1 MNDNQP
7 ALSREKVDSILSLYS
22 SGKLNEAIDLINSLN
37 KEFPNVPLLFNI
49 LGACYKAQGHLNKA
63 VTIFNRAISLK
74 PDYAE
79 VHNNLGLTFLE
90 LNELENAIS
99 SFKNA
104 TIHMP
109 EFYGAHY
116 NLAVAYKKL
125 GQLEN
130 AINSYKKVITM
141 KPDSAEA
148 FNNLGT
154 LLSDL
159 GNFESAAKNYNKAIK
174 INPNFAEAYNNLGN
188 LFKNSNRINESVQ
201 SFQKAIDI
209 NPSFFEAFYNLGTAY
224 IDIGQVEDSIKSF
237 KTALTIKPD
246 YVEAYNNLGTS
257 YKKLGQYNAAIESY
271 YRALEIKPD
280 YSEAHNN
287 LGLLLMNL
295 GELNSASDHFEKALA
310 INPNYSFAN
319 NNFGS
324 LLTNLGKFS
333 KSIKYYNKAIS
344 IDKNFFEAHNNLGNA
359 LKYLKRHDESLACYE
374 KSYELNPSAEYA
386 LGSILHSKLHLV
398 KWANIEIEIEEL
410 SNRIMAQKRAI
421 VPFPLLALIDN
432 PELHQKAA
440 QIYANDKYPTNH
452 DLPEISHNRLHKK
465 IRIGYFSPDFRIH
478 PVANLT
484 AELYEIHDRTK
495 FEVYAF
501 SFGPDTQD
509 EMNLRIK
516 SGVDYFHD
524 VRSMSH
530 KEVALLARS
539 FELDIAI
546 DLGGFTQ
553 DTRTEIFAMRTA
565 PIQVNYLGYSST
577 MGTEY
582 MDYIIADQTL
592 IPKEKQKF
600 YSEKVAYL
608 PDSFM
613 VNDTK
618 NTISKRVF
626 TREEASLPSS
636 GFVFSCFN
644 HHYKITPSVFAS
656 WMKILSN
663 VKGSVLWLSDG
674 NKTGIA
680 NLKKEAKNYGID
692 SNRLIFAPRLDLR
705 EDHLNRIKLADLFLD
720 TLPYN
725 AHATTSDALQVG
737 LPVITQI
744 GESFA
749 SRVAASLISSVKLTE
764 LITTTKESYEE
775 LAITLATD
783 PKKLK
788 EIKDKLN
795 KNLASSPLY
804 NTPLYTKQLEAAYMK
819 MYKNYQQGLK
829 PENIYV

>member
-1 MNDNQP
+1 
-7 ALSREKVDSILSLYS
+7 
-22 SGKLNEAIDLINSLN
+22 
-37 KEFPNVPLLFNI
+37 
-49 LGACYKAQGHLNKA
+49 
-63 VTIFNRAISLK
+63 
-74 PDYAE
+74 
-79 VHNNLGLTFLE
+79 
-90 LNELENAIS
+90 
-99 SFKNA
+99 
-104 TIHMP
+104 
-109 EFYGAHY
+109 
-116 NLAVAYKKL
+116 
-125 GQLEN
+125 
-130 AINSYKKVITM
+130 
-141 KPDSAEA
+141 
-148 FNNLGT
+148 
-154 LLSDL
+154 
-159 GNFESAAKNYNKAIK
+159 
-174 INPNFAEAYNNLGN
+174 
-188 LFKNSNRINESVQ
+188 
-201 SFQKAIDI
+201 
-209 NPSFFEAFYNLGTAY
+209 
-224 IDIGQVEDSIKSF
+224 
-237 KTALTIKPD
+237 
-246 YVEAYNNLGTS
+246 
-257 YKKLGQYNAAIESY
+257 
-271 YRALEIKPD
+271 
-280 YSEAHNN
+280 
-287 LGLLLMNL
+287 
-295 GELNSASDHFEKALA
+295 
-310 INPNYSFAN
+310 
-319 NNFGS
+319 
-324 LLTNLGKFS
+324 
-333 KSIKYYNKAIS
+333 
-344 IDKNFFEAHNNLGNA
+344 
-359 LKYLKRHDESLACYE
+359 
-374 KSYELNPSAEYA
+374 
-386 LGSILHSKLHLV
+386 
-398 KWANIEIEIEEL
+398 
-410 SNRIMAQKRAI
+410 
-421 VPFPLLALIDN
+421 
-432 PELHQKAA
+432 
-440 QIYANDKYPTNH
+440 
-452 DLPEISHNRLHKK
+452 
-465 IRIGYFSPDFRIH
+465 
-478 PVANLT
+478 
-484 AELYEIHDRTK
+484 
-495 FEVYAF
+495 
-501 SFGPDTQD
+501 
-509 EMNLRIK
+509 
-516 SGVDYFHD
+516 
-524 VRSMSH
+524 MSH